1 MKKLFALLLAA
12 VLCFSLVACGNK
24 DKATIDT
31 IKTEIAPIMSE
42 YGVDEYDITLTAS
55 ERYEIICPSAKTIAD
70 KKICNILKELIA
82 LGDIEADGKDVPFS
96 GNIRIE
102 EDGDYYYYVNAA
114 QAELSNRSSA
124 GLYRSDAP
132 SRCLYED
139 ED

>member
-1 MKKLFALLLAA
+1 MKKVIALILAVVICVA
-12 VLCFSLVACGNK
+12 MVACGNE
-24 DKATIDT
+24 DKVTIDA

-42 YGVDEYDITLTAS
+42 YGVDEYDIILTVS
-55 ERYEIICPSAKTIAD
+55 ERYEIICPAAKTIAD
-70 KKICNILKELIA
+70 QKICNMLKELIA
-82 LGDIEADGKDVPFS
+82 LGDIEADVKEVPFS
-96 GNIRIE
+96 GNIRVE

-114 QAELSNRSSA
+114 QADLSNRSSA